1 MTRLQHTDHLVVTT
15 YSVRSVLGQC
25 KVRDTDTDTD
35 TVIGPVIGQSDDS
48 EPCHTNRVTVIISL
62 SSSRDVSGPEPE
74 LLGECGKIKFG
85 ATE

>member
-1 MTRLQHTDHLVVTT
+1 M
-15 YSVRSVLGQC
+15 RSVL
-25 KVRDTDTDTD
+25 
-35 TVIGPVIGQSDDS
+35 GQSDDS

>member
-1 MTRLQHTDHLVVTT
+1 MIGTDTVTDTDHLEVTT
-15 YSVRSVLGQC
+15 YSDRSVL
-25 KVRDTDTDTD
+25 
-35 TVIGPVIGQSDDS
+35 GQSDDS
-48 EPCHTNRVTVIISL
+48 EPCHTNSVTVIISL